1 MKTNYFLHCP
11 LKCDIKYQCVLF
23 FYVELG
29 FGYIYCTSIVTKK
42 WSTPSVQPEVF
53 ELLIHRSL
61 AQHNATT
68 YSNSTIDRAKK
79 EFLRFPRGMT

>member
-1 MKTNYFLHCP
+1 MLNWVFAIFIAL
-11 LKCDIKYQCVLF
+11 VL
-23 FYVELG
+23 
-29 FGYIYCTSIVTKK
+29 SQKK

-68 YSNSTIDRAKK
+68 YSNSTIDRAKN